1 MNLVP
6 HVIIVITAIVFLWAP
21 MWIMNPGGGANI
33 GGAAWMA
40 VVMPALLIWVS
51 LAQSPTPMYVAISQ
65 SIFILIVIVVSKVDE
80 MMKPPLPRDEGVLLP
95 P

>member
-6 HVIIVITAIVFLWAP
+6 HVIIVITAIVFFLAP
-21 MWIMNPGGGANI
+21 MWIMRSGGGANI
-33 GGAAWMA
+33 GGAAWMT
-40 VVMPALLIWVS
+40 VVMPAMLIWVS

-65 SIFILIVIVVSKVDE
+65 MIFILIVLAVSKVDE
-80 MMKPPLPRDEGVLLP
+80 MMKPPPPHDPGVLLP